1 MNLTEYK
8 DILVYVEQ
16 RAGTIQNVSFEL
28 ISKARELAQKAN
40 QQVIAFIPGNDIS
53 ETHAIECLKH
63 GADKVYICNHKLL
76 ENYITE
82 PYTIATTL
90 FIQSIKPESVLVGA
104 TTIGRDLAPRVSARL
119 VTGLTADCTSLDIC
133 AETGNLLMTRPA
145 FGGNIL
151 ATIICPVHRPQIST
165 VRPGVMQREII
176 ENIDKSKIEYFTVEL
191 TQADINIEI
200 IEEVHEKIAKQ
211 NIAEAKVLVSAGRG
225 IGKKE
230 NLKNLEL
237 LAKNLGGLVS
247 GSRAIVDN
255 GWLEHSQQVGQTGQ
269 TVRPEL
275 YIACGISGA
284 IQHLA
289 GMEESEYIIAIN
301 KNPTAPIFEIADLGI
316 VGDVNQILPL
326 VIDEL
331 NCK

>member
-40 QQVIAFIPGNDIS
+40 QKVIAFIPGHDIT

-82 PYTIATTL
+82 TYTKATTL

-176 ENIDKSKIEYFTVEL
+176 ENIDKSKIENFSVEL
-191 TQADINIEI
+191 NQSDINIEI
-200 IEEVHEKIAKQ
+200 IEEVHEKVAKQ

-237 LAKNLGGLVS
+237 LAQNLGGLVS

-255 GWLEHSQQVGQTGQ
+255 GWLDHSQQVGQTGQ

-289 GMEESEYIIAIN
+289 GMEESECIIAIN

-326 VIDEL
+326 LNEEL
-331 NCK
+331 K